1 MDTAKHRTPR
11 DIEIKIEQLK
21 KVNLAMG
28 KAQPNLCYETEMKTG

>member
-1 MDTAKHRTPR
+1 MDTAKHRKPR
-11 DIEIKIEQLK
+11 GLEIKIEELE